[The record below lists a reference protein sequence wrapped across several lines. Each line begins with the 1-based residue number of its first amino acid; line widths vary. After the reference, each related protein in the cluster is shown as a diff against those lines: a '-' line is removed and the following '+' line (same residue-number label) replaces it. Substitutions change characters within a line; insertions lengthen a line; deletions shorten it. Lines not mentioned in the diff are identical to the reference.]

1 MYTQMT
7 EQFQIS
13 MKPLTELMEINVK
26 TIEALAEKQ
35 TSFFTEAMSDGLAY
49 TQDITSQ
56 TDLASILKVQK
67 EYGEDFQEK
76 FMSTTKELYSTMVEA
91 QDKVSAVMK
100 TAFLEAK
107 EMATP
112 SPAPEKPAKT
122 TSKSAAK

>member
-7 EQFQIS
+7 EQFQTS
-13 MKPLTELMEINVK
+13 MKPLTELMEINIK
-26 TIEALAEKQ
+26 TIETLTEKQ

-76 FMSTTKELYSTMVEA
+76 FMATTKELYSTMVDA
-91 QDKVSAVMK
+91 QDKISAVMK
-100 TAFLEAK
+100 SAFLEAK

-112 SPAPEKPAKT
+112 APAKSPKST
-122 TSKSAAK
+122 TKTTAK